1 MKKRLIA
8 MLIAMVML
16 VGTVTA
22 YAEVQET
29 TTFEGE
35 DDDLSVQTSFG
46 AELLCKEAGE
56 NDKKDRRQ
64 YIFVNAD
71 GKEFPDLTFYF
82 CKYLG
87 GDAWCL
93 QRQGDETVESCM
105 VKEDGTV
112 LFPWALADINRQNE
126 NFVEIV
132 TGEEQ
137 TDNVEE
143 SVMNISPK
151 DLTAAVSGTGDT
163 TPIYYKGKRQL
174 YDLKGQ
180 KLLEDRVL
188 TKRNQYFYVVGTTY
202 MAPDEQGKQQI
213 LDASGKVIEKDA
225 SDLSASDNHE
235 CYVVDSIGDG
245 VIRVYD
251 DHLKLLAT
259 TDKNVSVLEGGYL
272 SFREDDG
279 KFGVMSLDGSILL
292 EPVYDA
298 EVEPIEGG
306 AFKVSVKD
314 NDGDI
319 LHGVVDKTGKTLVE
333 PKYSS
338 TDLGVLEEGY
348 FYVKEEGGS
357 ERYSLY
363 APDGNLLSDQIMY
376 QPNNELVA
384 GISENDLII
393 LNTGETLKLAEGSDG
408 KILDTALVA
417 VKSPETRRYGA
428 FELRDG
434 KQLLDYEWE
443 NITAAYGRLY
453 AYKDG
458 VCHVFAY

>member
-35 DDDLSVQTSFG
+35 DDDLSVQSSFG
-46 AELLCKEAGE
+46 AELLCKETGE

-64 YIFVNAD
+64 YIFVNAE

-143 SVMNISPK
+143 SVMYISPK
-151 DLTAAVSGTGDT
+151 DLTAADSGTGDT

-174 YDLKGQ
+174 YDLNGQ

-188 TKRNQYFYVVGTTY
+188 TKRNQYFHVVGTTY
-202 MAPDEQGKQQI
+202 MAPDEQGKRQI

-225 SDLSASDNHE
+225 SDLTASDDKE
-235 CYVVDSIGDG
+235 YYVADS
-245 VIRVYD
+245 VASEVTRVYD

-259 TDKNVSVLEGGYL
+259 TDKNVRVLEGGYL
-272 SFREDDG
+272 SFRGDDG
-279 KFGVMSLDGSILL
+279 KYGVMSLDGSILL
-292 EPVYDA
+292 EPVYDT

-306 AFKVSVKD
+306 TFKVSVKD
-314 NDGDI
+314 DNGNS
-319 LHGVVDKTGKTLVE
+319 LYGVADKAGKTLVE

-338 TDLGVLEEGY
+338 TDLCELEEGF
-348 FYVKEEGGS
+348 FYVKEEGDS

-363 APDGNLLSDQIMY
+363 APGGRLVSDQIINA
-376 QPNNELVA
+376 PSNELVA
-384 GISENDLII
+384 GISENDILI
-393 LNTGETLKLAEGSDG
+393 LNTGETLKLAEGSEG
-408 KILDTALVA
+408 KVLDTALVA
-417 VKSPETRRYGA
+417 IKSPETRRYGV

-443 NITAAYGRLY
+443 KIIAAYGRLY

>member
-35 DDDLSVQTSFG
+35 DDDLSVQSSFG
-46 AELLCKEAGE
+46 AKLLCKETGE

-64 YIFVNAD
+64 YIFVNAE

-112 LFPWALADINRQNE
+112 LFPWALADINGQNE

-188 TKRNQYFYVVGTTY
+188 TKRNQHFHVVGTTY
-202 MAPDEQGKQQI
+202 MAPDEEGKQQI

-225 SDLSASDNHE
+225 SDLSASDDHE
-235 CYVVDSIGDG
+235 YYVDDSVGNE
-245 VIRVYD
+245 VTRVYD

-259 TDKNVSVLEGGYL
+259 TDKNVRVLEGGYL
-272 SFREDDG
+272 SFRGDDG
-279 KFGVMSLDGSILL
+279 KYGVMSLDGSILV

-306 AFKVSVKD
+306 TFKVSVKD
-314 NDGDI
+314 GNGNI
-319 LHGVVDKTGKTLVE
+319 LYGVVDKTGKTLVE

-338 TDLGVLEEGY
+338 TDLVVLEEGF
-348 FYVKEEGGS
+348 FYVKKEGDS

-363 APDGNLLSDQIMY
+363 APDGRLVSDQIIY
-376 QPNNELVA
+376 RPDSDLVT
-384 GISENDLII
+384 GVSENDMLI
-393 LNTGETLKLAEGSDG
+393 LNTGETLTLAEGSDG
-408 KILDTALVA
+408 KVLDTALVA
-417 VKSPETRRYGA
+417 IKSPETRRYGA
-428 FELRDG
+428 VELRDG

-443 NITAAYGRLY
+443 NIIAAYGRLY